1 MHKNL
6 LQFIKQHTKTQ
17 KVLKPT
23 TRVNHDLGL
32 DGDDALEFMQ
42 AYAETFNVDLTNFA
56 FKSYFGE
63 EKGIN
68 PVALIRYLLKGSE
81 LKPLTI
87 EMLMDASIS
96 KVWPA

>member
-1 MHKNL
+1 M
-6 LQFIKQHTKTQ
+6 
-17 KVLKPT
+17 LKLT

-42 AYAETFNVDLTNFA
+42 TYADTYNIDLTNFV
-56 FKSYFGE
+56 FLSYFGE

-96 KVWPA
+96 GVWPK